1 MNAPTPIPE
10 PGWVAI
16 TPFPLVEGT
25 FLFDGERVRIAYFR
39 NPAEPTL
46 FARAWFGA
54 KSMGPP
60 GHVHGGAMAATLDE
74 AMGAVAWMNAFQC
87 VAATIKISFLEMLP
101 LETETTVTAQI
112 DRFEGRKIHV
122 SASITN
128 AAGRLIAE
136 GTGLFIVLRAE
147 ALEAMGK

>member
-39 NPAEPTL
+39 TAGDPTL
-46 FARAWFGA
+46 FARAWFGV

-74 AMGAVAWMNAFQC
+74 AMGAVAWMNEFQC

-101 LETETTVTAQI
+101 LETETTVKATI
-112 DRFEGRKIHV
+112 DRVEGRKIHV
-122 SASITN
+122 SASLTN
-128 AAGRLIAE
+128 GAGRRVAE
-136 GTGLFIVLRAE
+136 GTGLFIVLRE
-147 ALEAMGK
+147 DTLKELSK